1 MLVINVNVNIASNL
15 YVSLGLNGQAK
26 QQGDC
31 FLDLNKSY
39 KLMLVRG
46 FNAGSK

>member
-1 MLVINVNVNIASNL
+1 M
-15 YVSLGLNGQAK
+15 YVSLGLNGPAK

-39 KLMLVRG
+39 KLMHVRG